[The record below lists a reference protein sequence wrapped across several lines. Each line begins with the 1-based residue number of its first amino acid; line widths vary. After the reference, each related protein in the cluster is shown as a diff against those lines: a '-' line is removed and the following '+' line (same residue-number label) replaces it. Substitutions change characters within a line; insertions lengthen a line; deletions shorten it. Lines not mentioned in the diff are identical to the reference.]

1 MTRDQARAEGLARYI
16 GGECKRGHFER
27 YVSTNGCCEC
37 MRLWKNERSGT
48 PEARAKNKKDKESR
62 KEKRGT
68 AQTQKFVLDQ
78 AETKRLASKSRS
90 FWTQED
96 TRTLKQMLGD
106 GESRYEIAVKLGRSR
121 SAINRRVENLGLVK
135 LEVESV

>member
-1 MTRDQARAEGLARYI
+1 MTRDQAKAQGLARYI
-16 GGECKRGHFER
+16 GDECKRGHFER

-37 MRLWKNERSGT
+37 MRLWKNERTGT
-48 PEARAKNKKDKESR
+48 LEARAKNKKDKEAR

-68 AQTQKFVLDQ
+68 AQTQKYVVDQ

-96 TRTLKQMLGD
+96 TRALKQMITD
-106 GESRYEIAVKLGRSR
+106 GESRYEIAMKLGRSR
-121 SAINRRVENLGLVK
+121 SAINRRVEVLGIGKPEEKSL
-135 LEVESV
+135 